1 VAPWSNTLR
10 RQLLIR
16 LAGYVDNTRP
26 FGAAAV
32 FCRIESPPG
41 AATSTVETP

>member
-1 VAPWSNTLR
+1 VAVLSNTLR
-10 RQLLIR
+10 TQVLIR

-32 FCRIESPPG
+32 SCRIESPPG
-41 AATSTVETP
+41 AATSVVETP